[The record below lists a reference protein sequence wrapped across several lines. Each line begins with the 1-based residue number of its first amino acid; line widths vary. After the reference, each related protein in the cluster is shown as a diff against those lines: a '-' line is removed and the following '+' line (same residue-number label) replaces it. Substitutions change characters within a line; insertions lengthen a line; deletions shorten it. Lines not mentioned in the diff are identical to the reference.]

1 MLLGSYNDP
10 IKQTG
15 SATIVKAPFKKSNM
29 SNFQSLNLIQPILHA
44 LEKKGY
50 TIPTPIQAQAIPHL
64 LEGKDLLGIAQTGT
78 GKTAAFALPILNNL
92 AKNRREVKSK
102 KMRVLI
108 LTPTREL
115 ASQIADNINTYGK
128 GLGLK
133 HTVIFGGVGENPQI
147 TAMQKGMDIVVAT
160 PGRLLDL
167 TNQGFVN
174 YDELEV
180 FVLDEADRMLDMGF
194 INDIKNIIRR
204 LPKERQTLFFSATMP
219 LSITSLANSILK
231 DPVRIEVTPQS
242 TTVEKIEQKVL
253 FVEKNNKNL
262 LLKSILENE
271 EAKAVLV
278 FCRMKHGANK
288 VEDFLNSE
296 GIKAEAIHGN
306 KSQSARERAL
316 QNFRDGK
323 IRVLVATDIAARGID
338 IPGVTHVI
346 NYDLPQ
352 EPESYVH
359 RIGRTARA
367 GREGI
372 AIAFCDPMERILLK
386 AVEKA
391 IKRPIPVDN
400 SHAYFGVEGVSVHR
414 KISSGRTSGSAAGK
428 PGAARHSSEA
438 RPTGS
443 RIFAAKS
450 DGARPHAARPER
462 EHSRGGPAVRE
473 PRGERGEHSR
483 GDRPA
488 RVEGDRP
495 TREHSAREDRPRD
508 DRRTPRHEGARDGAR
523 SSHSSRDG
531 APRKPG
537 DRDRRPSR
545 GPVSGPDGTAKPAH
559 RYAKSTSKGRA
570 FHANK
575 RGGSHGAKKSGSGVK
590 SGIGKLVSWFKGK

>member
-1 MLLGSYNDP
+1 
-10 IKQTG
+10 
-15 SATIVKAPFKKSNM
+15 M
-29 SNFQSLNLIQPILHA
+29 STNNFQSLNLIAPILNA

-50 TIPTPIQAQAIPHL
+50 TDPTPIQAQAIPHL
-64 LEGKDLLGIAQTGT
+64 LEGRDFLGIAQTGT

-92 AKNRREVKSK
+92 AKTRCEVKAK
-102 KMRVLI
+102 RMRVLI

-147 TAMQKGMDIVVAT
+147 AAMQKGMDIVVAT

-174 YDELEV
+174 YDDLEV

-204 LPKERQTLFFSATMP
+204 LPKKRQTLFFSATMP
-219 LSITSLANSILK
+219 LSITSLANSILT
-231 DPVRIEVTPQS
+231 DPVRVEITPQS
-242 TTVEKIEQKVL
+242 TTVEKIAQKVM
-253 FVEKNNKNL
+253 FVDKSNKTL
-262 LLKSILENE
+262 LLKSILEDE
-271 EAKAVLV
+271 EAKSVLV
-278 FCRMKHGANK
+278 FCKMKHGANR
-288 VEDFLNSE
+288 VEDFLNSA

-323 IRVLVATDIAARGID
+323 SRVLVATDIAARGID
-338 IPGVTHVI
+338 IPSVTHVI

-372 AIAFCDPMERILLK
+372 AIAFCDPMERSLLK

-400 SHAYFGVEGVSVHR
+400 AHAYFGVEGVAVHR
-414 KISSGRTSGSAAGK
+414 KISSGRTAAAGR
-428 PGAARHSSEA
+428 PAASRHSSES

-450 DGARPHAARPER
+450 DGARSHTA
-462 EHSRGGPAVRE
+462 SRSHDDRA
-473 PRGERGEHSR
+473 PRA
-483 GDRPA
+483 DRPM
-488 RVEGDRP
+488 
-495 TREHSAREDRPRD
+495 
-508 DRRTPRHEGARDGAR
+508 
-523 SSHSSRDG
+523 RDG
-531 APRKPG
+531 APRG
-537 DRDRRPSR
+537 EHSSREDRPVRDDRRSSPRDGSRPSR
-545 GPVSGPDGTAKPAH
+545 DDRSERSPRTDRAHKPSGSRDGAARSFAGKSAAGASTAAKPN
-559 RYAKSTSKGRA
+559 RYVKSTSKGYA

-575 RGGSHGAKKSGSGVK
+575 RNSGAAKKSGGVK
-590 SGIGKLVSWFKGK
+590 SGLGKIVSWFKGDKK

>member
-1 MLLGSYNDP
+1 
-10 IKQTG
+10 
-15 SATIVKAPFKKSNM
+15 M
-29 SNFQSLNLIQPILHA
+29 STNNFQSLNLIAPILHA

-50 TIPTPIQAQAIPHL
+50 NDPTPIQAQAIPHL
-64 LEGKDLLGIAQTGT
+64 LEGRDFLGIAQTGT

-92 AKNRREVKSK
+92 AKNRREVKGK

-174 YDELEV
+174 YDDLEV

-204 LPKERQTLFFSATMP
+204 LPKKRQTLFFSATMP
-219 LSITSLANSILK
+219 LSITSLANSILT
-231 DPVRIEVTPQS
+231 DPVRVEITPQS
-242 TTVEKIEQKVL
+242 TTVEKIAQKVM
-253 FVEKNNKNL
+253 FVDKSNKTL
-262 LLKSILENE
+262 LLKSILEDE
-271 EAKAVLV
+271 EAKSVLV
-278 FCRMKHGANK
+278 FCKMKHGANR
-288 VEDFLNSE
+288 VEDFLNNA

-323 IRVLVATDIAARGID
+323 SRVLVATDIAARGID
-338 IPGVTHVI
+338 IPSVTHVI

-372 AIAFCDPMERILLK
+372 AIAFCDPMERSLLK

-391 IKRPIPVDN
+391 IKRPIPVDD
-400 SHAYFGVEGVSVHR
+400 SHPYFGVEGVAVHR
-414 KISSGRTSGSAAGK
+414 KISSGRTAGSAAGR
-428 PGAARHSSEA
+428 PAAARHSSEA

-450 DGARPHAARPER
+450 DGARNHAAASHDNRSPRTDRP
-462 EHSRGGPAVRE
+462 SRDEYA
-473 PRGERGEHSR
+473 R
-483 GDRPA
+483 GDRPMRDGTPRA
-488 RVEGDRP
+488 EHRERSASRYEGSRP
-495 TREHSAREDRPRD
+495 SRD
-508 DRRTPRHEGARDGAR
+508 DRSPRTDRARKPSG
-523 SSHSSRDG
+523 SRDG
-531 APRKPG
+531 AARSFAEKSTTGASNATKPN
-537 DRDRRPSR
+537 
-545 GPVSGPDGTAKPAH
+545 
-559 RYAKSTSKGRA
+559 RYVKSTSKGYA

-575 RGGSHGAKKSGSGVK
+575 RNSGGAKKSGSGVK
-590 SGIGKLVSWFKGK
+590 SGLGKIVSWFKGDKK

>member
-1 MLLGSYNDP
+1 
-10 IKQTG
+10 
-15 SATIVKAPFKKSNM
+15 M
-29 SNFQSLNLIQPILHA
+29 STNTFQSLNLAAPILHA

-50 TIPTPIQAQAIPHL
+50 TIPTPIQAQAIPHVL
-64 LEGKDLLGIAQTGT
+64 DGKDFLGIAQTGT
-78 GKTAAFALPILNNL
+78 GKTAAFALPILSNL
-92 AKNRREVKSK
+92 ARNRSEVKAK

-174 YDELEV
+174 YDALEV

-219 LSITSLANSILK
+219 LSIVSLANSILK
-231 DPVRIEVTPQS
+231 DPVRVEVTPQS
-242 TTVEKIEQKVL
+242 TTVEKIAQKVM
-253 FVEKNNKNL
+253 FVEKSNKNL

-400 SHAYFGVEGVSVHR
+400 DHAYFGVEGVMVHR
-414 KISSGRTSGSAAGK
+414 KISSGRTAAAGR
-428 PGAARHSSEA
+428 PAARHSSEA
-438 RPTGS
+438 RPAGS
-443 RIFAAKS
+443 RIFAANAGARGNAPAREGYS
-450 DGARPHAARPER
+450 SRDGNAAREDRPMRDGAAREARALR
-462 EHSRGGPAVRE
+462 E
-473 PRGERGEHSR
+473 
-483 GDRPA
+483 DRPA
-488 RVEGDRP
+488 REDRAPRGDRP
-495 TREHSAREDRPRD
+495 TRDGYVSRGERPARD
-508 DRRTPRHEGARDGAR
+508 DRRSGPRHEGSRPAGRDDRTRSEGAR
-523 SSHSSRDG
+523 GSRDHS
-531 APRKPG
+531 A
-537 DRDRRPSR
+537 RPS
-545 GPVSGPDGTAKPAH
+545 SGRSAPAGTSTAAKP
-559 RYAKSTSKGRA
+559 RYAKSTSKGYA

-575 RGGSHGAKKSGSGVK
+575 RGAGGANKSGVK
-590 SGIGKLVSWFKGK
+590 SGLGKIVSWFKGDKK

>member
-1 MLLGSYNDP
+1 
-10 IKQTG
+10 
-15 SATIVKAPFKKSNM
+15 M
-29 SNFQSLNLIQPILHA
+29 STNNFQSLNLISPILNA

-50 TIPTPIQAQAIPHL
+50 TNPTPIQAQAIPHL
-64 LEGKDLLGIAQTGT
+64 LEGRDFLGIAQTGT

-92 AKNRREVKSK
+92 AKNRCEVKAK
-102 KMRVLI
+102 RMRVLI

-133 HTVIFGGVGENPQI
+133 HAVIFGGVGENPQI
-147 TAMQKGMDIVVAT
+147 TAMQKGLDIVVAT

-174 YDELEV
+174 YDDLEV

-204 LPKERQTLFFSATMP
+204 LPKKRQTLFFSATMP
-219 LSITSLANSILK
+219 LSITSLANSILT
-231 DPVRIEVTPQS
+231 DPVRVEITPQS
-242 TTVEKIEQKVL
+242 TTVEKIAQKVM
-253 FVEKNNKNL
+253 FVDKSNKTL
-262 LLKSILENE
+262 LLKSILEDE
-271 EAKAVLV
+271 EAKSVLV
-278 FCRMKHGANK
+278 FCKMKHGANR
-288 VEDFLNSE
+288 VEDFLNSA

-323 IRVLVATDIAARGID
+323 SRVLVATDIAARGID
-338 IPGVTHVI
+338 IPSVTHVI

-372 AIAFCDPMERILLK
+372 AIAFCDPMERSLLK

-400 SHAYFGVEGVSVHR
+400 NHAYFGVEGVAIHR
-414 KISSGRTSGSAAGK
+414 KISSGRSA
-428 PGAARHSSEA
+428 GAVAAKSATTRQSSEN
-438 RPTGS
+438 RSTGS

-450 DGARPHAARPER
+450 DGARSHGMSRSNDDRAPRPSRSARDENMR
-462 EHSRGGPAVRE
+462 S
-473 PRGERGEHSR
+473 
-483 GDRPA
+483 DRPMRDDSA
-488 RVEGDRP
+488 NAERRERPNSRHDGSRNSRNDRF
-495 TREHSAREDRPRD
+495 SRD
-508 DRRTPRHEGARDGAR
+508 DRA
-523 SSHSSRDG
+523 
-531 APRKPG
+531 RKPSE
-537 DRDRRPSR
+537 SR
-545 GPVSGPDGTAKPAH
+545 EGKSRSFAGKPATGALAAAKPN
-559 RYAKSTSKGRA
+559 RYAKSTSKGYA

-575 RGGSHGAKKSGSGVK
+575 RNSGSARKSSGGVK
-590 SGIGKLVSWFKGK
+590 SGLKKIVSWFKGDKK

>member
-1 MLLGSYNDP
+1 
-10 IKQTG
+10 
-15 SATIVKAPFKKSNM
+15 M
-29 SNFQSLNLIQPILHA
+29 SNFQSLNLIAPILHA

-50 TIPTPIQAQAIPHL
+50 TDPTPIQAQAIPHL

-167 TNQGFVN
+167 TNQGFVS

-219 LSITSLANSILK
+219 LSIVSLANSILK
-231 DPVRIEVTPQS
+231 DPVRVEITPQS

-253 FVEKNNKNL
+253 FVEKSNKNL
-262 LLKSILENE
+262 LLKHVLENE
-271 EAKAVLV
+271 DAKSVLV
-278 FCRMKHGANK
+278 FCRMKHSANK

-316 QNFRDGK
+316 QSFRDGK
-323 IRVLVATDIAARGID
+323 VRVLVATDIAARGID
-338 IPGVTHVI
+338 IPSVTHVI

-400 SHAYFGVEGVSVHR
+400 NHPYFGVEGVSVHR
-414 KISSGRTSGSAAGK
+414 KISSGRTSGSAAAR
-428 PGAARHSSEA
+428 PVARHSSEA
-438 RPTGS
+438 RAVGS
-443 RIFAAKS
+443 RIFSVKS

-473 PRGERGEHSR
+473 TR
-483 GDRPA
+483 GDHPA
-488 RVEGDRP
+488 RAEHAPRADRP

-508 DRRTPRHEGARDGAR
+508 DRRTPRHEGSRDGAR
-523 SSHSSRDG
+523 SSYSSRDG

-559 RYAKSTSKGRA
+559 RYAKSTSKGHA

-575 RGGSHGAKKSGSGVK
+575 RGGSNGAKKSGSGVK

>member
-1 MLLGSYNDP
+1 MPNTN
-10 IKQTG
+10 IT
-15 SATIVKAPFKKSNM
+15 
-29 SNFQSLNLIQPILHA
+29 FQSLNLIQPILHA

-50 TIPTPIQAQAIPHL
+50 IHPTPIQAQAIPNL
-64 LEGKDLLGIAQTGT
+64 LEGRDFLGIAQTGT

-92 AKNRREVKSK
+92 AKNRCEVKAK
-102 KMRVLI
+102 RMRVLI

-147 TAMQKGMDIVVAT
+147 AAMQKGMDIVVAT

-174 YDELEV
+174 YDDLEV

-204 LPKERQTLFFSATMP
+204 LPKKRQTLFFSATMP
-219 LSITSLANSILK
+219 LSITSLANSILTE
-231 DPVRIEVTPQS
+231 PVRVEITPQS
-242 TTVEKIEQKVL
+242 TTVEKIAQKVM
-253 FVEKNNKNL
+253 FVDKSNKPL
-262 LLKSILENE
+262 LLKSILEDE

-278 FCRMKHGANK
+278 FCKMKHGANR
-288 VEDFLNSE
+288 VEDFLNSN

-316 QNFRDGK
+316 QSFRDGK
-323 IRVLVATDIAARGID
+323 VRVLVATDIAARGID
-338 IPGVTHVI
+338 IAGVTHVI

-372 AIAFCDPMERILLK
+372 AIAFCDPMEKLLLK

-400 SHAYFGVEGVSVHR
+400 DHPYFGVEGVAVHR
-414 KISSGRTSGSAAGK
+414 KLSSGRTSGVAAGRATNAGR
-428 PGAARHSSEA
+428 PSEPK
-438 RPTGS
+438 PTGS
-443 RIFAAKS
+443 RIFAAKNQGDRNS
-450 DGARPHAARPER
+450 SAFVRGERPMRDENSARGARP
-462 EHSRGGPAVRE
+462 
-473 PRGERGEHSR
+473 
-483 GDRPA
+483 RPA
-488 RVEGDRP
+488 RDDREF
-495 TREHSAREDRPRD
+495 RSGSRGYDDRAPRRDGASRD
-508 DRRTPRHEGARDGAR
+508 DRRSSGSRHEGSRPERRDDRFGGPKTGDARRTSGSRDHR
-523 SSHSSRDG
+523 SSSNRTTAGG
-531 APRKPG
+531 ASATA
-537 DRDRRPSR
+537 RPN
-545 GPVSGPDGTAKPAH
+545 
-559 RYAKSTSKGRA
+559 YAKSTSKGYA

-575 RGGSHGAKKSGSGVK
+575 RGAGGSKKSGGVK
-590 SGIGKLVSWFKGK
+590 SGLGKLVSWFKGDKK